1 LESSVDLRQNINA
14 FNAGRVTT
22 RWKEYNAENF
32 LKVRERKKSK
42 KCERSA
48 PSPSAMALSPHSS
61 GTVLMQ
67 LGSVMRM
74 GVISRPSVA
83 IKSPYVADLRQNP
96 FDFSPFAAI
105 LDAPA
110 SPVKEGKSPSKTA
123 LKKERKEKLDA
134 LVADLSSGGT
144 ELAHAPSLDCAGM
157 VVAGSNCFATKN
169 TGMTTKTGWTIQLC
183 EEERGS
189 AEPKVIVGYHP
200 ALAEK
205 LAKSILQQGLLKA
218 ELGAIEK
225 IASQRT
231 FGNSRVDYVLECE
244 DNSLALVEVKNVVG
258 AEYEENTV
266 PAERSPVGVYT
277 VSKEDLP
284 GPGQR
289 HAIFPHGSV
298 KPGIGVVSDR
308 AIKHVT
314 ELTQLHGS
322 KDKETGR
329 TIKSVVLFIINRSD
343 TTAFRPAHEACP
355 LFAQCLLKAQQSG
368 VALLAREIVWTLD
381 GGGGGDGGKEMASS
395 EGGENRD
402 NNEAQ
407 AEARIGKAL
416 PVLFHTS
423 VTADIDED
431 HLQRVLRYNAE
442 VPKTRSPPPKSKS
455 SSSSRGE
462 EEEGREMEGESPNK
476 KSKKNKKTGTKED

>member
-1 LESSVDLRQNINA
+1 
-14 FNAGRVTT
+14 
-22 RWKEYNAENF
+22 
-32 LKVRERKKSK
+32 
-42 KCERSA
+42 
-48 PSPSAMALSPHSS
+48 
-61 GTVLMQ
+61 
-67 LGSVMRM
+67 
-74 GVISRPSVA
+74 
-83 IKSPYVADLRQNP
+83 
-96 FDFSPFAAI
+96 
-105 LDAPA
+105 
-110 SPVKEGKSPSKTA
+110 
-123 LKKERKEKLDA
+123 
-134 LVADLSSGGT
+134 
-144 ELAHAPSLDCAGM
+144 
-157 VVAGSNCFATKN
+157 
-169 TGMTTKTGWTIQLC
+169 
-183 EEERGS
+183 
-189 AEPKVIVGYHP
+189 
-200 ALAEK
+200 
-205 LAKSILQQGLLKA
+205 
-218 ELGAIEK
+218 
-225 IASQRT
+225 
-231 FGNSRVDYVLECE
+231 
-244 DNSLALVEVKNVVG
+244 
-258 AEYEENTV
+258 V

-381 GGGGGDGGKEMASS
+381 GGGGGGKEMASS

-455 SSSSRGE
+455 SSSSSRGE
-462 EEEGREMEGESPNK
+462 EEESPNK

>member
-1 LESSVDLRQNINA
+1 
-14 FNAGRVTT
+14 
-22 RWKEYNAENF
+22 
-32 LKVRERKKSK
+32 
-42 KCERSA
+42 
-48 PSPSAMALSPHSS
+48 
-61 GTVLMQ
+61 
-67 LGSVMRM
+67 M

-96 FDFSPFAAI
+96 FEYSPFTAI

-110 SPVKEGKSPSKTA
+110 SPVKDGKSPSKTS

-134 LVADLSSGGT
+134 LVADLCEGGS
-144 ELAHAPSLDCAGM
+144 ELGHAPSLDCAGM

-169 TGMTTKTGWTIQLC
+169 TGTTTKTGWTIQLC
-183 EEERGS
+183 EEERGP

-314 ELTQLHGS
+314 ELTQMHGS
-322 KDKETGR
+322 KDEETGR

-368 VALLAREIVWTLD
+368 VALLAREIVWTLEE
-381 GGGGGDGGKEMASS
+381 KASS

-402 NNEAQ
+402 SNEAQ

-431 HLQRVLRYNAE
+431 HLQRVLRYNAD

-455 SSSSRGE
+455 SSSSRGGE
-462 EEEGREMEGESPNK
+462 EENEEREGESPSK
-476 KSKKNKKTGTKED
+476 KTKKNKKTGTKEH